1 MSCIVATVAPI
12 LTEECQVVLPGVG
25 ERVNA
30 MTTPDEMAFA
40 IPASKVERF
49 VDGMAAAYKMG
60 VLRYP
65 TPTWL
70 RFQPQHPPY
79 LTKLLEYLNEG
90 D

>member
-1 MSCIVATVAPI
+1 MSCIFSTVTPI

-25 ERVNA
+25 ERINA

-40 IPASKVERF
+40 IPASRVEHF
-49 VDGMAAAYKMG
+49 VGGLAEGYRTG

-79 LTKLLEYLNEG
+79 LTKLLEYLNE
-90 D
+90 DD